1 VIVLGDVHRR
11 WKEAAETIERAGLH
25 GRTIV
30 QVGDFGLG
38 FGDRDR
44 ERQQLDDLGAALSQR
59 DNRLLVV
66 RGNHDDPAFFRH
78 RRELA
83 GGAICVVPDY
93 SVETVEGRK
102 VLLVGG
108 ATSVDRKLRRAG
120 DTYWPDE
127 SVVLD
132 LARLEALDIDG
143 LAAVVTHTAPG
154 IAPPSVDAQGR
165 FYAGPL
171 PEPPARF
178 REALRRLYA
187 HDETLAGD
195 ILAERRA
202 LNALYQAIRA
212 RTTVPHWIY
221 GHFHH
226 HVTQV
231 HDGTRFIMLHELQLL
246 EV

>member
-1 VIVLGDVHRR
+1 MIVLGDVHRR
-11 WKEAAETIERAGLH
+11 WEEAAETIARAGLR
-25 GRTIV
+25 GRTVV

-44 ERQQLDDLGAALSQR
+44 ERHQLEVLGAALLQL

-66 RGNHDDPAFFRH
+66 RGNHDDPAFFRR

-93 SVETVEGRK
+93 SVEMVEGQK

-132 LARLEALDIDG
+132 LARLAALDLDG

-154 IAPPSVDAQGR
+154 VAPPSVDAQGR

-178 REALRRLYA
+178 RAALRRLYER
-187 HDETLAGD
+187 DETLAHD
-195 ILAERRA
+195 ILAERYA
-202 LNALYQAIRA
+202 LDALYGAIRA
-212 RTTVPHWIY
+212 RTRVPRWIY

-226 HVTQV
+226 HVTHV
-231 HDGTRFIMLHELQLL
+231 HDGTRFIMLGELQLL
-246 EV
+246 HV